1 MLMLRNAHWGT
12 THTLKNYVDQVLNGA
27 INYYNGALTTAY
39 NRIATLEA
47 EVTRLWGELTRL
59 PGGNVISKAKV
70 PEPPTFAGSENKMHL
85 HDWLS
90 QIALYCSASGI
101 IADDQKIVCAL
112 TRLRAPASTYMKSYY
127 DKVQTGQG
135 VGSWGD
141 FAQELKNIY
150 GQRDDKEG
158 AKKELTALWV
168 NKDLAK
174 KNFVKYAE
182 RYRTLARIVNY
193 SDEVHIDKMK
203 EVIPDELRNALVI
216 YEITN
221 QSPKTWDDYLKL
233 LMQAYKALHPDKAQ
247 GAIFGPEANGEKSGG
262 KKDPDAMEIDEIQK
276 KEGKSLRYYQ
286 ICAGKGFKNKAKS
299 HNTVDCY
306 DKPGNEDKRPQKSS
320 SQKPFPPGP
329 SKNKNQSF
337 RARLMKLLEEENDD
351 SESPSEVVNVNSAS
365 IEEIPDPVPLSRK
378 GKGTPKLDFPL
389 GL

>member
-1 MLMLRNAHWGT
+1 
-12 THTLKNYVDQVLNGA
+12 VLNGA
-27 INYYNGALTTAY
+27 INHYNNALVTAY
-39 NRIATLEA
+39 NRIAHLEA
-47 EVTRLWGELTRL
+47 QVSQFQGELTRL
-59 PGGNVISKAKV
+59 PGGNVASKAKV

-101 IADDQKIVCAL
+101 VADNQKIVCAL
-112 TRLRAPASTYMKSYY
+112 TRLCAPASTYMKSYY
-127 DKVQTGQG
+127 DKVQAGMD
-135 VGSWGD
+135 VSSWGD

-150 GQRDDKEG
+150 GQRDDKER
-158 AKKELTALWV
+158 AKKELMALWV
-168 NKDLAK
+168 NKNLAK

-203 EVIPDELRNALVI
+203 EVIPDELRNTLVI

-221 QSPKTWDDYLKL
+221 QSPKTWDNYLKL

-247 GAIFGPEANGEKSGG
+247 GAIFGPEANVEKSGG
-262 KKDPDAMEIDEIQK
+262 KKYPDAMEIDEIQK
-276 KEGKSLRYYQ
+276 KEGKTLRYCQ

-306 DKPGNEDKRPQKSS
+306 DKPGNEDKHPHKPPFQKLS
-320 SQKPFPPGP
+320 PPGP

-337 RARLMKLLEEENDD
+337 RARLMKLLEEDSDD
-351 SESPSEVVNVNSAS
+351 SESSPEVVKVNSTS
-365 IEEIPDPVPLSRK
+365 IEEIPDPIPPSGKR
-378 GKGTPKLDFPL
+378 KGTPKLDFPL